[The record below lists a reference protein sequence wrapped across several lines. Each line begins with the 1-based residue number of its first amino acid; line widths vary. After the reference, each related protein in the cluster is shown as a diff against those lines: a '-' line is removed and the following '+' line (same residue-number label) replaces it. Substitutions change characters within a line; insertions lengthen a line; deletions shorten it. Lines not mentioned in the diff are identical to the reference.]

1 MAKQTTS
8 FRLSG
13 ETQTQLGILSQLF
26 RESGGEIVERA
37 IKFLYDN
44 REAEVKRDLDE
55 RISATKESVK

>member
-8 FRLSG
+8 FRLSN
-13 ETQTQLGILSQLF
+13 ETQNQLGVLSQLF